1 MAAQQVE
8 GGRLAIIAGS
18 GKLPLYVA
26 KAARDRGEQPFIF
39 ALSNES
45 TADWTG
51 FDHAKISIGE
61 IALFKKR
68 AADLGID
75 RIIMSGGISR
85 RPPLKDM
92 RLGLSG
98 LLKVPKMIRTIIG
111 GGDNT
116 VLTAVID
123 LLENDGRKV
132 ISVQDVVPALLA
144 EFGPVGRIHPDDAS
158 RRDIAAAVKAA
169 RMIGSLDIGQGAVA
183 VGGRVVALEGPEGT
197 DAMLSRVGE
206 LKKAGRV
213 SAKRRGVLVKL
224 CKLQQDVRVDLPSAG
239 LATVENAHAAGIA
252 GVALEAGRSLLLDAD
267 EVKEFAD
274 SHDMFVIGIDPDEI
288 EAAQ

>member
-1 MAAQQVE
+1 MTQQVA

-26 KAARDRGEQPFIF
+26 RAARERGEQPFIF
-39 ALSNES
+39 ALKDES

-51 FDHAKISIGE
+51 FDHAPISIGE
-61 IALFKKR
+61 IAAFKKR

-75 RIIMSGGISR
+75 RIIMSGGVSR
-85 RPPLKDM
+85 RPPLRDM

-98 LLKVPKMIRTIIG
+98 LLKIPKMIRTIIG

-123 LLENDGRKV
+123 LLENDRRKV
-132 ISVQDVVPALLA
+132 ISVQDVVPSLLA
-144 EFGPVGRIHPDDAS
+144 DLGPIGKVQPDDAGLK
-158 RRDIAAAVKAA
+158 DIAAAVKAA
-169 RMIGSLDIGQGAVA
+169 RLIGTLDIGQGAVA

-197 DAMLSRVGE
+197 DAMLDRVAS
-206 LKKAGRV
+206 LKQAGRI
-213 SAKRRGVLVKL
+213 SPKRHGALVKL

-239 LATVENAHAAGIA
+239 LATVENAHAAGLA
-252 GVALEAGRSLLLDAD
+252 GVALEAGRSLLLDAE
-267 EVKEFAD
+267 EVRAFAD
-274 SHDMFVIGIDPDEI
+274 SHDMFVVGIDPDAI
-288 EAAQ
+288 EAGR